1 MTDTR
6 YIKLLR
12 AAKRNAPHIAQR
24 RLNQL
29 LTRREELAL
38 DRRLAHEKND
48 EKQLAKITE
57 LEVEVEEYIQ
67 ALT

>member
-6 YIKLLR
+6 YINLLK
-12 AAKRNAPHIAQR
+12 AVKSNAPHIAQR

-38 DRRLAHEKND
+38 DYKVAKDKND
-48 EKQLAKITE
+48 EKQLAKITHE
-57 LEVEVEEYIQ
+57 GLEVREYIQ